1 MFLVDENNKLVD
13 SVYWSN
19 NFSKELFFLERPIPE
34 SSEFILKNGL
44 GSPNSYNPNHK
55 DQIRRLLFQQ
65 KTLVI
70 LILLSGLLIIFYDK
84 LPAV

>member
-1 MFLVDENNKLVD
+1 LN
-13 SVYWSN
+13 
-19 NFSKELFFLERPIPE
+19 
-34 SSEFILKNGL
+34 NGL

-70 LILLSGLLIIFYDK
+70 LILLSGFLIIFHDK